1 MRLIKQNI
9 DRDGSGSVTLYP
21 EEPEDMV
28 CQSSFEVPCKAATYH
43 CESGMLTTSFGLQT
57 C

>member
-28 CQSSFEVPCKAATYH
+28 CQAHLQQPHQPTTYYR
-43 CESGMLTTSFGLQT
+43 ESGTLTTSFDLQT
-57 C
+57 F